1 MPLEFLERDKD
12 FSGTKIQKPTKA
24 FSLSGYLKKCYF
36 FRNLKNPAYSLSH
49 MKKVVVIGGGTGN
62 FVVLRGLKKYPVDLS
77 AIVSMADDGGS
88 TGVLR
93 DELGVLPPGDVRQ
106 CLVALS
112 DSSRLMRSLMN
123 YRFENGGLEGHSFGN
138 LLLSALEKVTGSFEK
153 AVEEAGRILSIKG
166 KVIPVTTHQVRLKMV
181 LKNKKVLEGE
191 GQIYQSEEIDKGYES
206 IYLEPIPEVNRRAID
221 EIMNADVVIL
231 GPGGLHT
238 SLIPNLLV
246 EGIAKALRNT
256 KAKKVYVANL
266 MNRKGQTTGYKVSD
280 YLKEIVHYI
289 GKDIFD
295 FVIVNSEKPPKEL
308 IQRYAQEGELV
319 QNDVTQARVIAT
331 PLLDEGIKE
340 MQSGDLLRRNLIRH
354 HSEKLAQALLKI
366 VEGA

>member
-1 MPLEFLERDKD
+1 
-12 FSGTKIQKPTKA
+12 
-24 FSLSGYLKKCYF
+24 
-36 FRNLKNPAYSLSH
+36 

-62 FVVLRGLKKYPVDLS
+62 FAVLSGLRNYHVDLS

-123 YRFENGGLEGHSFGN
+123 YRFENGGLGGHSFGN

-166 KVIPVTTHQVRLKMV
+166 KVIPVTTNPVRLKMV
-181 LKNKKVLEGE
+181 LSNQKILEGE
-191 GQIYQSEEIDKGYES
+191 KEVHLSEEIHKGYKS
-206 IYLEPIPEVNRRAID
+206 IFLEPFPDVNKRAID
-221 EIMNADVVIL
+221 EIMNADVIIL
-231 GPGGLHT
+231 GPGGLYT

-246 EGIAKALRNT
+246 EGISKALRDT
-256 KAKKVYVANL
+256 QAKKIYIANL
-266 MNRKGQTTGYKVSD
+266 INKRGQTPLFKVSD
-280 YLKEIVHYI
+280 YLREIQRYI

-295 FVIVNSEKPPKEL
+295 FLIVNEGKPPQEL
-308 IQRYAQEGELV
+308 IKAYALE
-319 QNDVTQARVIAT
+319 
-331 PLLDEGIKE
+331 
-340 MQSGDLLRRNLIRH
+340 GDLVHNNLTGARIVSADLLSSGLKEIQKSDRLQRNLIRH
-354 HSEKLAQALLKI
+354 DPQKLAQELMKI
-366 VEGA
+366 VNSL